1 MLSKRYWTLSCTK
14 KGFLY
19 QSELEITCLQKHYKN
34 WLDCEIE
41 VTARVWSRSRAIYV
55 VPVYQ
60 GQKSSVCTW
69 LVFNPLLRFVW
80 TAVMDNMTWG
90 DREWRNLPII
100 PRAHLVQFCPLW
112 KLWSTI
118 PHISNESPSTVPFHT
133 AYRLVLEIF
142 FLFHLSGNY

>member
-1 MLSKRYWTLSCTK
+1 MKLKSLH
-14 KGFLY
+14 
-19 QSELEITCLQKHYKN
+19 E
-34 WLDCEIE
+34 
-41 VTARVWSRSRAIYV
+41 SRSRAIYL

-60 GQKSSVCTW
+60 GEKSSVCTW

-118 PHISNESPSTVPFHT
+118 PHISNESPSAVPFHT
-133 AYRLVLEIF
+133 AYRLVLFLTFFFTLAVITSRLCIVVFLIF
-142 FLFHLSGNY
+142 DLSLSLSLSLSLWTNSWFSLV